1 MCQHGT
7 TWKKSRSWLDKNLKF
22 WRTRSRSSCW
32 ASSLLFSPALTFSL
46 DANKVIKDECRKNS
60 LKKQLPV
67 TSPFLHQRSLQHQLV
82 PELLPVAL
90 QKIPPVQR
98 LQSRE
103 NSTKLARESRWSP
116 LEVKELGA
124 FGEKLGL
131 ESRILERMSELRLLF
146 SLLLVLQPM
155 EED

>member
-1 MCQHGT
+1 MFA
-7 TWKKSRSWLDKNLKF
+7 KKQFRQ
-22 WRTRSRSSCW
+22 
-32 ASSLLFSPALTFSL
+32 
-46 DANKVIKDECRKNS
+46 E
-60 LKKQLPV
+60 QLPV
-67 TSPFLHQRSLQHQLV
+67 TSPFHHERLLQHQLV
-82 PELLPVAL
+82 PKLLLVAL
-90 QKIPPVQR
+90 QKVPPVQR

>member
-1 MCQHGT
+1 MSQN
-7 TWKKSRSWLDKNLKF
+7 RF
-22 WRTRSRSSCW
+22 
-32 ASSLLFSPALTFSL
+32 
-46 DANKVIKDECRKNS
+46 
-60 LKKQLPV
+60 KKQLPV

-103 NSTKLARESRWSP
+103 NSTELTGKSRRSP

-124 FGEKLGL
+124 FGEELSLKA
-131 ESRILERMSELRLLF
+131 RILERMSEFRLF
-146 SLLLVLQPM
+146 F
-155 EED
+155 